1 MLILI
6 VILSR
11 NSNYFALILIQK
23 NLKNWF
29 MKNEKRKQKKTVFPI
44 WKETILN
51 FFKLATIGWFC

>member
-11 NSNYFALILIQK
+11 NSISFALILIQK

-29 MKNEKRKQKKTVFPI
+29 MKNEKRKQKTVFPI

-51 FFKLATIGWFC
+51 FFKLASTGWF